1 MKSYIGFNETG
12 KILFCSKGSE
22 PTEQDL
28 GEATGFMEFAGDWQD
43 CYVQEGKVIPMPKA
57 PSENH
62 LFDYKTKT
70 FYQPTQLAVDQ
81 MDSDSIAEMWV
92 RVRMKRNTLLAES
105 DWTQMPDSP
114 LNEETKAA
122 WATYRQALRDITLQ
136 PNLTDQDW
144 PTLEI

>member
-1 MKSYIGFNETG
+1 MKSYIGFDEAG
-12 KILFCSKGSE
+12 KILFCSKGSA
-22 PTEQDL
+22 PTEEDI
-28 GEATGFMEFAGDWQD
+28 GPAIGFMEFSGDWRN
-43 CYVQEGKVIPMPKA
+43 CYVEDGQVIPIPEA

-70 FYQPTQLAVDQ
+70 FYESVPLSVDQ
-81 MDSDSIAEMWV
+81 MDSQAISEMWA
-92 RVRMKRNTLLAES
+92 RVRMKRNTLLAGS

-114 LNEETKAA
+114 LSEETKAA

-136 PNLTDQDW
+136 ANLTDQDW